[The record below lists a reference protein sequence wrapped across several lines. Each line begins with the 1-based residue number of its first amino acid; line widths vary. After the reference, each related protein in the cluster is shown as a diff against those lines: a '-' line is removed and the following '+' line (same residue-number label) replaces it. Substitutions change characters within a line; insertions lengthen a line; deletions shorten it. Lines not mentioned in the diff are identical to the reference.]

1 MDILASLEIRRVSGS
16 ELPQRL
22 LLAADESREAV
33 ADYVDRGWCYGAFLA
48 GRMVG
53 EYVLLHTRPFTAEV
67 VNIAVEPAVQRQGIG
82 GAMLRHAAERARAEG
97 ALLFV
102 LLFVLMLARTGW
114 RLTPQALLST
124 VVGWLLLCAVI
135 IGVVYLVV
143 SRRKTKGNGTD
154 GGTERNV

>member
-1 MDILASLEIRRVSGS
+1 
-16 ELPQRL
+16 
-22 LLAADESREAV
+22 
-33 ADYVDRGWCYGAFLA
+33 
-48 GRMVG
+48 
-53 EYVLLHTRPFTAEV
+53 
-67 VNIAVEPAVQRQGIG
+67 
-82 GAMLRHAAERARAEG
+82 
-97 ALLFV
+97 
-102 LLFVLMLARTGW
+102 MLARTGW

>member
-1 MDILASLEIRRVSGS
+1 MMPFSKIRR
-16 ELPQRL
+16 
-22 LLAADESREAV
+22 
-33 ADYVDRGWCYGAFLA
+33 YY
-48 GRMVG
+48 
-53 EYVLLHTRPFTAEV
+53 FTAC
-67 VNIAVEPAVQRQGIG
+67 
-82 GAMLRHAAERARAEG
+82 

-114 RLTPQALLST
+114 PQALLST

>member
-1 MDILASLEIRRVSGS
+1 MAEKQSFSIKGNRKNKALVEHVA
-16 ELPQRL
+16 
-22 LLAADESREAV
+22 EAV
-33 ADYVDRGWCYGAFLA
+33 
-48 GRMVG
+48 
-53 EYVLLHTRPFTAEV
+53 FTV
-67 VNIAVEPAVQRQGIG
+67 C
-82 GAMLRHAAERARAEG
+82 

-114 RLTPQALLST
+114 RLTPQALLSP

-143 SRRKTKGNGTD
+143 SRRKTKGNGTH

>member
-1 MDILASLEIRRVSGS
+1 MMPFSKIRR
-16 ELPQRL
+16 
-22 LLAADESREAV
+22 
-33 ADYVDRGWCYGAFLA
+33 CY
-48 GRMVG
+48 
-53 EYVLLHTRPFTAEV
+53 FTV
-67 VNIAVEPAVQRQGIG
+67 C
-82 GAMLRHAAERARAEG
+82 

>member
-1 MDILASLEIRRVSGS
+1 MRNDAFSKIRR
-16 ELPQRL
+16 
-22 LLAADESREAV
+22 
-33 ADYVDRGWCYGAFLA
+33 YY
-48 GRMVG
+48 
-53 EYVLLHTRPFTAEV
+53 FTV
-67 VNIAVEPAVQRQGIG
+67 C
-82 GAMLRHAAERARAEG
+82 

>member
-1 MDILASLEIRRVSGS
+1 MAEKQSFSIKGNRKNKALVEHVA
-16 ELPQRL
+16 
-22 LLAADESREAV
+22 EAV
-33 ADYVDRGWCYGAFLA
+33 
-48 GRMVG
+48 
-53 EYVLLHTRPFTAEV
+53 FTV
-67 VNIAVEPAVQRQGIG
+67 C
-82 GAMLRHAAERARAEG
+82 

>member
-1 MDILASLEIRRVSGS
+1 MMPFSKIRR
-16 ELPQRL
+16 
-22 LLAADESREAV
+22 
-33 ADYVDRGWCYGAFLA
+33 YY
-48 GRMVG
+48 
-53 EYVLLHTRPFTAEV
+53 FTV
-67 VNIAVEPAVQRQGIG
+67 C
-82 GAMLRHAAERARAEG
+82 

-124 VVGWLLLCAVI
+124 VGWLLLCAVI

>member
-1 MDILASLEIRRVSGS
+1 MPDFQWRRVQVLRCTACRS
-16 ELPQRL
+16 
-22 LLAADESREAV
+22 
-33 ADYVDRGWCYGAFLA
+33 
-48 GRMVG
+48 
-53 EYVLLHTRPFTAEV
+53 LLHRLPGFWYCSVNGLFLKQMLCGMMPFTV
-67 VNIAVEPAVQRQGIG
+67 C
-82 GAMLRHAAERARAEG
+82 

>member
-1 MDILASLEIRRVSGS
+1 MPFSKIRR
-16 ELPQRL
+16 
-22 LLAADESREAV
+22 
-33 ADYVDRGWCYGAFLA
+33 YY
-48 GRMVG
+48 
-53 EYVLLHTRPFTAEV
+53 FTV
-67 VNIAVEPAVQRQGIG
+67 C
-82 GAMLRHAAERARAEG
+82 

-143 SRRKTKGNGTD
+143 SRRKTKGNERTAGPNATSELLVPVGRWLRSFPNVGTTVD
-154 GGTERNV
+154 MLPSAGNRNL